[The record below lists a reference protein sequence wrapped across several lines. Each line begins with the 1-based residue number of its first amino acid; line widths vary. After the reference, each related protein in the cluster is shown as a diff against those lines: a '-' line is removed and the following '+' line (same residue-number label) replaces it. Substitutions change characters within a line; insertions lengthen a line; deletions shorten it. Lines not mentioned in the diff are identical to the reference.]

1 MTDLFPSWLLDRDLL
16 RRAFES
22 ADHGGE
28 AALNGLLY
36 GSAAMLA
43 SSVLL
48 VTTDP
53 PVLGVILATIP
64 WIGLAAGGWLW
75 IGPAVR
81 TELDIAHHAGLE
93 ADFLRAAAADL
104 LLDDTTTDEDRRLA
118 ASYLS
123 GPLDD
128 EQRATLARWLLQR
141 SVDV

>member
-1 MTDLFPSWLLDRDLL
+1 MTELFPDRLFDRDLL

-22 ADHGGE
+22 ADSGGE

-36 GSAAMLA
+36 GSGALLA

-53 PVLGVILATIP
+53 PLLGVILATIP
-64 WIGLAAGGWLW
+64 WLGLAVGIWWW

-81 TELDIAHHAGLE
+81 DELEVEHRNGLE

-104 LLDDTTTDEDRRLA
+104 LLDDTVTDQDRRMA
-118 ASYLS
+118 AEYLS
-123 GPLDD
+123 GALD
-128 EQRATLARWLLQR
+128 EEERAIAARWLLQR